1 MKKGGG
7 MFRNYWLIAI
17 RNFKRYKVHA
27 IVNVSG
33 LAIGLAAC
41 ILILLFVQ
49 FELSYDRFHAYA
61 DRIYRVAVEQSAG
74 DQTIVW
80 PQAPVALATELQ
92 ERFPEVLRVTK
103 VFPRGRTLVQ
113 YGENRFYEQ
122 NGYLADAS
130 FFDVFSFPVAQGNPK
145 AAWSDLNSIV
155 ITQAFARKYFG
166 DEDPMGKTIV
176 FPRISR
182 SMIVRGVLEDVPS
195 NSHFKPDFLIPFK
208 NFRMVGDDPHLHTPA
223 YIYLLLTS
231 ADAADGIETRLAQ
244 ESETVTRRKE
254 RQRVYR
260 PFLQALTDI
269 HLFSHLDQELEPNR
283 DVGDLYLFS
292 GIALLILVI
301 AGMNYMNL
309 ATARSAGRAREI
321 SVRKVVGARRLQL
334 VSQLLSESVLVTALA
349 FALSIALVEV
359 VLPVFNAYAN
369 TGLHLSYGD
378 GRFWLCVI
386 ALAVGV
392 GVLSGSY
399 PAFVLSRFP
408 PVEVLK
414 GASKTHPSGAW
425 FRRALVVFQFAA
437 SIGLMIVTGIV
448 FNQLAFVKDKAL
460 GFDKAQVVVVEAK
473 GIRGA
478 YRAFARGNFGRYDA
492 FKHDL
497 LSNPNVL
504 NIGASSSIFGG
515 YCRTRAY
522 TTEGKTDEVYD
533 WETLFVD
540 YDFIKTMGIEVR
552 EGRNF
557 SRDFSTDLR
566 DAVILNETAVRE
578 LGWDNAV
585 GKRIERTSFPK
596 CRSRVIGVVKDFH
609 TQSLHH
615 AIQPLVIG
623 LFPGEADHIGFFLV
637 KIRTENVPETLAFL
651 RARWQ
656 AWAPDYPFHYSFLDE
671 DYDALYRS
679 ETQLL
684 RIFTAFAGL
693 AIFIACLGLFGLA
706 SFMAESR
713 TKEIGIRKVL
723 GASAANICTLLS
735 MDFVKLVAIANLI
748 SWPVVFWVMRLWLRN
763 FAYRIDPG
771 IGVFILC
778 GLLALGIALVTVS
791 YQAIRAACANPVDAL
806 RYE

>member
-1 MKKGGG
+1 
-7 MFRNYWLIAI
+7 MFRNYWLVAI
-17 RNFKRYKVHA
+17 RNFRRYKVHA
-27 IVNVSG
+27 IINVSG
-33 LAIGLAAC
+33 LSIGLAAC

-49 FELSYDRFHAYA
+49 SELSYDRFHEDAN
-61 DRIYRVAVEQSAG
+61 RIYRVAVEQSVG

-80 PQAPVALATELQ
+80 PQAPIALAVELQ
-92 ERFPEVLRVTK
+92 ERFPDVLRVTK
-103 VFPRGRTLVQ
+103 VFPRGRRLVQ

-122 NGYLADAS
+122 SGYYADAS

-155 ITQAFARKYFG
+155 ITQKLAKKYFG
-166 DEDPMGKTIV
+166 DEDPVGKTMV
-176 FPRISR
+176 FPEFRR
-182 SMIVRGVLEDVPS
+182 DMIVKGVLENVPP
-195 NSHFKPDFLIPFK
+195 NSHFKPDFLIPFE
-208 NFRMVGDDPHLHTPA
+208 NFRMAGEDPHLHTPA

-231 ADAADGIETRLAQ
+231 ADAADRVETRLVQ
-244 ESETVTRRKE
+244 GSETVTRRKE

-269 HLFSHLDQELEPNR
+269 HLFSHLDQELEANR

-301 AGMNYMNL
+301 ACMNYMNL

-321 SVRKVVGARRLQL
+321 SIRKVVGARKLQL
-334 VSQLLSESVLVTALA
+334 VNQLLSESVLVTVLALV
-349 FALSIALVEV
+349 LSIALVEI
-359 VLPVFNAYAN
+359 VLPIFNAYAN
-369 TGLHLSYGD
+369 TGLHLLYGD
-378 GRFWLCVI
+378 GRFWLCI
-386 ALAVGV
+386 AALAVGV

-408 PVEVLK
+408 PAEVLK
-414 GASKTHPSGAW
+414 GASKAHPSGAW
-425 FRRALVVFQFAA
+425 FRRVLVVFQFAA
-437 SIGLMIVTGIV
+437 SIGLMIVTSIV
-448 FNQLAFVKDKAL
+448 FNQLAFVKYKAL

-478 YRAFARGNFGRYDA
+478 YQAFASGNFGRYDA

-504 NIGASSSIFGG
+504 KIGASSAVVGDYLF
-515 YCRTRAY
+515 TRSY

-533 WETLFVD
+533 WETLFAD
-540 YDFIKTMGIEVR
+540 YDFIKTMGIEVG
-552 EGRNF
+552 EGRDF
-557 SRDFSTDLR
+557 SRDFPTDLR

-585 GKRIERTSFPK
+585 GKRIERTSFP
-596 CRSRVIGVVKDFH
+596 RRHSEIIGVVKDFH

-623 LFPGEADHIGFFLV
+623 LFPAEADYIGFFLV
-637 KIRTENVPETLAFL
+637 KIRTKNVSETLAFL
-651 RARWQ
+651 RAKWQ
-656 AWAPDYPFHYSFLDE
+656 AWAPDRPFNYSFLDE

-684 RIFTAFAGL
+684 QIFAAFAGL
-693 AIFIACLGLFGLA
+693 AILIACLGLFGLA

-713 TKEIGIRKVL
+713 TKEIGIRKTL
-723 GASAANICTLLS
+723 GASIPDICALLS
-735 MDFVKLVAIANLI
+735 RDFVKLVVLANLI
-748 SWPVVFWVMRLWLRN
+748 AWPIAHYTMRQWLQS
-763 FAYRIDPG
+763 FAYRINL
-771 IGVFILC
+771 GVSVFLVA
-778 GLLALGIALVTVS
+778 GATAVAIAVLTVS
-791 YQAIRAACANPVDAL
+791 VQSIKAAQMNPVDAL